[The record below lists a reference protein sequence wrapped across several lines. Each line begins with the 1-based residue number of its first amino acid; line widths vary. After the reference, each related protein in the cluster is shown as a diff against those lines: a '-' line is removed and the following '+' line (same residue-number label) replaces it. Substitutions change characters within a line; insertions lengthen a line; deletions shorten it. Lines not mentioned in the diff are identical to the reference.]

1 MRARWIPVVCC
12 AILLGVFVLDA
23 LTPPKL
29 VVAILLDVPIALSAF
44 LGSGRLTT
52 VLVVLALAADLA
64 AGYING
70 IAIGG
75 RWDSIEISDRVL
87 AALSIVVVGYLGTT
101 VQERAQRVGR
111 LAAQEARARREAA
124 LAGSIDRI
132 RASLSYDLVLHA
144 IVREALVLF
153 DGDSARWIAHDTAES
168 RLIALRENDETTVDE
183 KPLAPEISS
192 LVRRALDGGDV
203 LRISADDPVGGLV
216 VDRIRARAA
225 LVLPVAERD
234 TSFGVVIVGA
244 SSPSAFDATSRP
256 IARSFAR
263 AATGALAQA
272 RLFAQLAERNDAL
285 AERGEVIRDIV
296 YALSHDLRTP
306 LAALAMTLRQAREGS
321 YGALPAPYREVLAGS
336 VVAVDDLQRLAETL
350 LVVARFE
357 SGERTLER
365 EPIDLAALVRQ
376 IGAELDALAKGRSV
390 HLSVHANEIAT
401 TRGDRRDLRR
411 AVANLVANAIEHTP
425 AEGTVELS
433 IVSRDSVLDVVV
445 ADDGFGVDETLRGAL
460 FQRFA
465 GGATRAGGGTGLGLY
480 IVRRIAE
487 ELGGAVHYD
496 PRMPRGSIFTLTLP
510 KVKA

>member
-1 MRARWIPVVCC
+1 
-12 AILLGVFVLDA
+12 
-23 LTPPKL
+23 
-29 VVAILLDVPIALSAF
+29 
-44 LGSGRLTT
+44 
-52 VLVVLALAADLA
+52 
-64 AGYING
+64 
-70 IAIGG
+70 
-75 RWDSIEISDRVL
+75 
-87 AALSIVVVGYLGTT
+87 
-101 VQERAQRVGR
+101 
-111 LAAQEARARREAA
+111 
-124 LAGSIDRI
+124 
-132 RASLSYDLVLHA
+132 
-144 IVREALVLF
+144 
-153 DGDSARWIAHDTAES
+153 
-168 RLIALRENDETTVDE
+168 
-183 KPLAPEISS
+183 
-192 LVRRALDGGDV
+192 
-203 LRISADDPVGGLV
+203 
-216 VDRIRARAA
+216 
-225 LVLPVAERD
+225 
-234 TSFGVVIVGA
+234 
-244 SSPSAFDATSRP
+244 
-256 IARSFAR
+256 
-263 AATGALAQA
+263 
-272 RLFAQLAERNDAL
+272 LFAQLAERNDAL

-321 YGALPAPYREVLAGS
+321 YGGLPPPYREVLAGS

-390 HLSVHANEIAT
+390 HLTVRADEVAT

-433 IVSRDSVLDVVV
+433 IVSRNSALDVVV

-460 FQRFA
+460 FQRLA

-496 PRMPRGSIFTLTLP
+496 ARMPRGSIFTLTLP
-510 KVKA
+510 KAQA